1 MGQGITRPT
10 SNDTTPRPEFTG
22 AGHGRAE
29 VHADDHRN
37 RIIDYNPP
45 PASKPMQFANVAK
58 DKSAANAAAN
68 DRVKQAQ
75 TRATEEIVKEDDPF
89 KIKMLQ
95 YPTTVDQMQ
104 DGHYIIFQIHKITPP
119 KFKPRPTINDIP
131 TPSVRMG
138 SNDQAGSKFA
148 EHVDHIKKQNEQ
160 EQQRLLAAE
169 SLNKSQH
176 TLHNGTKTV
185 ATQISLYMPPSVQVS
200 YKSNY
205 EDGKMGVVSGNLAR
219 FIDAGGFY
227 NKFDVGKEIA
237 SEISARVIGAA
248 ADTLLPGFR
257 GLNEISQG
265 KILSDRMELF
275 FKGVGRRSFQ
285 YTFVFVPKSEQE
297 AIDVD
302 AIVHEFKTAMLP
314 KYTNGFKFA
323 LDVFETKNDRILTIP
338 TTFDIKYYMHVGG
351 GGMENG
357 FLNKI
362 STCFLTDAQVTY
374 GGDKFSAHRFTS
386 TNRTRGSGVE
396 HFGAPP
402 QRTTLALTFNEIE
415 IITQESARAGY

>member
-75 TRATEEIVKEDDPF
+75 TSATEEEIAKLVTR
-89 KIKMLQ
+89 IMTRMLQ

-119 KFKPRPTINDIP
+119 KFKPRPEDP
-131 TPSVRMG
+131 
-138 SNDQAGSKFA
+138 
-148 EHVDHIKKQNEQ
+148 
-160 EQQRLLAAE
+160 LA
-169 SLNKSQH
+169 KSQH
-176 TLHNGTKTV
+176 ALHNGTKTV

-219 FIDAGGFY
+219 FIDAGGIG
-227 NKFDVGKEIA
+227 NKFDVGKEIGT
-237 SEISARVIGAA
+237 EIAARVIGAA

-415 IITQESARAGY
+415 IVTQEAARVGY